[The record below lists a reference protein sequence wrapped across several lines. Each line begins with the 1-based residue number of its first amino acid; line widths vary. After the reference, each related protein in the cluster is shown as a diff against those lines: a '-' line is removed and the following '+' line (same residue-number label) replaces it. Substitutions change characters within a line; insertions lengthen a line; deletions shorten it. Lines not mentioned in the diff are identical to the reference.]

1 MNKGES
7 EKKRK
12 IIMSRTLTNYLLEE
26 GYMIVEVIGNKQDIK
41 QTVFVFENAEGLD
54 EAMERYGKLSY
65 EEKGKYDKY

>member
-54 EAMERYGKLSY
+54 ETMERYGKLSY